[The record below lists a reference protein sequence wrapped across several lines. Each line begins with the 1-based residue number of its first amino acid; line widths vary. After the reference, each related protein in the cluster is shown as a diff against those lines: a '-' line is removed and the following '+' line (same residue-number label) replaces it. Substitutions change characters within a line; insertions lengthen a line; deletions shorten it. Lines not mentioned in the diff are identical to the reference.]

1 VGDFP
6 PLLTAA
12 EMRAADA
19 AATSTLG
26 LPSLILMEN
35 AGRGIAGIIRRE
47 LEGAGE
53 GAARAGGGVARGGA
67 VAAAGAVAIVC
78 GAGNNGGDGFVA
90 ARHLARAGVPV
101 HVVLTAPASAA
112 RGDAALNL
120 AALDRMG
127 AVAIADGSGWTGE
140 ATWRSWLAGSAV
152 VVDAIFG
159 TGFRGG
165 LAGVPAAAVSAMNAA
180 PARKIAVDV
189 PSGLNADTGRA
200 DGLVFRADVTATMG
214 ACKLGLYLDAEAP
227 VGQVELVELG
237 VPVVVGDPGPRSYL
251 LDERGI
257 AALLPRRRPSAHKGS
272 AGHLLVVAGAPG
284 KTGAAVLVGQA
295 ALRSGAGL
303 VTVAS
308 TGAGQAALDAKV
320 VELMTARYAKGAE
333 VDSEP
338 AVAALTALA
347 ERAQAIAIGPGIPT
361 GEEMRAVVRQLAT
374 TATRPMVLDAD
385 ALNALGTDAPSVL
398 APAPAPRV
406 LTPHPAEMGRLT
418 GLSTAA
424 VQADRPGVA
433 RRLAEAAGAIVVL
446 KGARTV
452 IAAPDGRVF
461 VSPIACA
468 ALATAG
474 SGDVLCGVIGALLAG
489 GADALSAA
497 QIAVFV
503 HGLAGE
509 ALAIELG
516 DGVAAGDLPIA
527 IASVIARLQ
536 HRGAAPRSTRP
547 AAQRQRRAAGPARR
561 TGRKGGRRPRRPSPP
576 RLRRRSRS

>member
-1 VGDFP
+1 VRDFP

-19 AATSTLG
+19 AAISGLG
-26 LPSLILMEN
+26 VPSVILMEN
-35 AGRGIAGIIRRE
+35 AGRGLAGIIRRE
-47 LEGAGE
+47 VDAGDGARRDGD
-53 GAARAGGGVARGGA
+53 
-67 VAAAGAVAIVC
+67 VAIVC

-101 HVVLTAPASAA
+101 HVVLTAPPGAA

-120 AALDRMG
+120 TALQRMG
-127 AVAIADGSGWTGE
+127 GVAIADGSGWTTE
-140 ATWRSWLAGSAV
+140 APWRNWFAGAAV

-159 TGFRGG
+159 TGFRGA
-165 LAGVPAAAVSAMNAA
+165 LEGVPAAAVAAMNAA
-180 PARKIAVDV
+180 AARKIAVDI

-200 DGLVFRADVTATMG
+200 DGAVFRADVTATMG
-214 ACKLGLYLDAEAP
+214 ACKLGLFVDADAP
-227 VGQVELVELG
+227 VGRVEVVELG
-237 VPVVVGDPGPRSYL
+237 VPILMDGRGADGASVRTHL
-251 LDERGI
+251 LDEQGI
-257 AALLPRRRPSAHKGS
+257 AAMLPRRRASAHKGS

-284 KTGAAVLVGQA
+284 KTGAAVLVGQS

-303 VTVAS
+303 VTIAS
-308 TGAGQAALDAKV
+308 TAPGQAALDAKV

-333 VDSEP
+333 VDADE
-338 AVAALTALA
+338 AVAALTKLA
-347 ERAQAIAIGPGIPT
+347 ERSQAIAIGPGIPT
-361 GEEMRAVVRQLAT
+361 GDGMHAVVRRLAAS
-374 TATRPMVLDAD
+374 ATRPMVLDAD
-385 ALNALGTDAPSVL
+385 ALNALGTDAPAML

-418 GLSTAA
+418 GLSTAD
-424 VQADRPGVA
+424 VQADRLGVA
-433 RRLAEAAGAIVVL
+433 RRLAAETRAIVVL

-452 IAAPDGRVF
+452 IAAPDGRAF

-474 SGDVLCGVIGALLAG
+474 SGDVLCGVVGALLAG
-489 GADALSAA
+489 GADPLEAA
-497 QIAVFV
+497 QVAVFV

-509 ALAIELG
+509 ALSVDLG

-536 HRGAAPRSTRP
+536 HRGADRRAVTRP
-547 AAQRQRRAAGPARR
+547 AEGNPEPAAERTRKSGP
-561 TGRKGGRRPRRPSPP
+561 KGGRRPRRPSPP
-576 RLRRRSRS
+576 KPRRRSRS